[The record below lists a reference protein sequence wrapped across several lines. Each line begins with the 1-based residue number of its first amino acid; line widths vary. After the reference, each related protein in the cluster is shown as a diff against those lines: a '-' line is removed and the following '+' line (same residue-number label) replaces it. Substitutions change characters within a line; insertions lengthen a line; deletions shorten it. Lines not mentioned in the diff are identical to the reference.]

1 MRILVISSHF
11 PPVVKGGYEREC
23 EAVVD
28 HLRRRHEVRVLTSS
42 HARRSAE
49 PRPDVRRVL
58 PLLPGDWRG
67 SLLAPLLTRRSARLT
82 AEAVREF
89 DPHLIYYWNG
99 ARLSLAVMVAA
110 SRSRRPIAFRVC
122 EHWLGGIAAYD
133 QFARHLTPGDRG
145 LRLAWAKLIRLLN
158 RDPLLR
164 LDSPESHPASIS
176 WNSSFLRHATTVPA
190 SIDPLFE
197 EVIHP
202 ATPQGDLFAGIDRRP
217 SVRPTILF
225 VGRVTREKGI
235 HVAYRA
241 LAHLRGA
248 LAYDASLIVAGP
260 IEAGLE
266 AELRDRAVALKIGPN
281 VEIRGELG
289 PDGIAALL
297 ETAHALVVPSVWE
310 EPAGLVCVEAALARL
325 PIVASRSGGIP
336 ELVRDRR
343 DGLLFSRGDAEQC
356 AELLAETLADTE
368 ATRRRVDCAFERA
381 QQCTFQPYVEATDRF
396 LERTMRAFGASA

>member
-23 EAVVD
+23 EAVVN
-28 HLRRRHEVRVLTSS
+28 HLRRHHQVQVLTSS
-42 HARRSAE
+42 HARSSVD
-49 PRPDVRRVL
+49 PRPDVRRIL

-67 SLLAPLLTRRSARLT
+67 SLMAPLLTRRSARLT
-82 AEAVREF
+82 AEAVRVF
-89 DPHLIYYWNG
+89 NPHLIYYWNG

-110 SRSRRPIAFRVC
+110 SRSRLPIAYRVC

-145 LRLAWAKLIRLLN
+145 LRLAWARLIRVLN

-164 LDSPESHPASIS
+164 LDSPESHPATIS
-176 WNSSFLRHATTVPA
+176 WNSAFLSQATTVPEL
-190 SIDPLFE
+190 IDPLFQ

-202 ATPQGDLFAGIDRRP
+202 ATPQGDLFVGIDRRP
-217 SVRPTILF
+217 SGGPTILF

-235 HVAYRA
+235 QIAYQA
-241 LAHLRGA
+241 LAHLRTA
-248 LAYDASLIVAGP
+248 LGYDASLVVAGP

-266 AELRDRAVALKIGPN
+266 TELREEAAALNIGAN

-310 EPAGLVCVEAALARL
+310 EPAGLVCVEAALARV

-356 AELLAETLADTE
+356 AELLAETLADPE
-368 ATRRRVDCAFERA
+368 ATRRRVESAFERA
-381 QQCTFQPYVEATDRF
+381 QQWSFQPYVDATDRF
-396 LERTMRAFGASA
+396 LERTMRAFDARV